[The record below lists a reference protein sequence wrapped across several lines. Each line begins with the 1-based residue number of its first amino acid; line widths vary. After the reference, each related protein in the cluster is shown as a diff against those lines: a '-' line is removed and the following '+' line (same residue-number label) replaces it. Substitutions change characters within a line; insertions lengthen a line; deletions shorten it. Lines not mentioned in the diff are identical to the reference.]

1 MKDHDE
7 NTKSLYLNYLDVNN
21 LYVWPTKLH
30 VNDFKWVE
38 STSQFNKDFI
48 ENQNNDSDEKY
59 FLEIDVKYSENI
71 T

>member
-1 MKDHDE
+1 M
-7 NTKSLYLNYLDVNN
+7 
-21 LYVWPTKLH
+21 KLH

-48 ENQNNDSDEKY
+48 ENHNNDSDEKY
-59 FLEIDVKYSENI
+59 FLEIDVKYSEKI